1 MPRKGKGNS
10 RGYTSNS
17 AEGGVVA
24 APKINTRQDSHGER
38 GALNDLQAAV
48 PPGRPAPPQAAPQGG
63 GPGAALAAAQ
73 GQMPQRGPGLGE
85 LSARPSEPISTGDP
99 VGPGAGPSRRP
110 GRTAKYLERIAA
122 ISDDPGLIQIAQR
135 AQMKGL

>member
-17 AEGGVVA
+17 AEGGAVVP

-48 PPGRPAPPQAAPQGG
+48 PPGRPAPPQAQGG

-73 GQMPQRGPGLGE
+73 GNMPARGPGLG
-85 LSARPSEPISTGDP
+85 APSQRGQEPVTTGAP
-99 VGPGAGPSRRP
+99 MGPGAGPAPDR
-110 GRTAKYLERIAA
+110 GRTGKFMERLAA
-122 ISDDPGLIQIAQR
+122 MSDDPALIQMAQR
-135 AQMKGL
+135 ASMKGF